1 MGRTSYEVVPDGDQ
15 WVVREGK
22 RTTPPLDSKELAVD
36 AAVRRAKDDAPAKV
50 VVHSEDGAIEVEST
64 FD

>member
-1 MGRTSYEVVPDGDQ
+1 MGRSRYEVVVEGGQ

-36 AAVRRAKDDAPAKV
+36 AAIRRAQEDAPADV
-50 VVHSEDGAIEVEST
+50 VVHSEDGAIETERT